1 MQKRIFVAATRQN
14 DGKTTISLGLIRA
27 FKKRFNRVGFI
38 KPVGQRYVFEHGY
51 KVDEDSVLI
60 EKVCGM
66 RCSIKDMTPYLR
78 FLQDTAVE
86 INLLQCCIT

>member
-27 FKKRFNRVGFI
+27 FRKRFNKVGFI
-38 KPVGQRYVFEHGY
+38 KPVGQRYVFDHGY

-60 EKVCGM
+60 EKSVRRGKLS
-66 RCSIKDMTPYLR
+66 RNNRLDL
-78 FLQDTAVE
+78 
-86 INLLQCCIT
+86 